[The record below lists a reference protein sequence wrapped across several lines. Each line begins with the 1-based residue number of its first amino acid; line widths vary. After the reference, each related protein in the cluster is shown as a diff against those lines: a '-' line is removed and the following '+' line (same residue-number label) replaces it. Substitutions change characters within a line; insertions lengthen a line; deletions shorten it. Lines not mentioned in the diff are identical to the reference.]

1 MAIRIFNNTA
11 STNAQ
16 RYLGVNNQRLATSIE
31 RISSGIRINKGADD
45 AAGLAISEG
54 LRSDI
59 RALRQATRNA
69 NDGLS
74 LLNVTEG
81 ALNEQSGILIRLR
94 ELASQA
100 ATGTVGSTERATIQL
115 EFSALRDEL
124 TRIAMTT
131 EFNGIGVIDGT
142 LKSSKAAT
150 TASAPTKV
158 AATTAASGAVT
169 SVATANVTT
178 TKTDALTGIVT
189 TVVSAAASGA
199 VTSVA
204 ATNQTLVSTA
214 ASGAVTTT
222 NQTPVSAVATTN
234 DIMIQ
239 IGIDNSADS
248 RINLNNSL
256 SLDAVTSSTLGV
268 ASLSV
273 TGAAEALTALAQIEN
288 AIASVTATRGKVGA
302 VTNRLQRAVGALSI
316 TSENLQA
323 AESSIRDADIA
334 HEIAQLTR
342 NQILVQTSTAMVG
355 QSNLIPQSVL
365 QLLA

>member
-11 STNAQ
+11 SVNAQ
-16 RYLGVNNQRLATSIE
+16 RILGINNNRLAQSIE
-31 RISSGIRINKGADD
+31 RISSGIRINRGADD

-69 NDGLS
+69 NDGMS
-74 LLNVTEG
+74 LVNVTEG
-81 ALNEQSGILIRLR
+81 ALNEQSSILIRLR

-124 TRIAMTT
+124 TRIAQTT
-131 EFNGIGVIDGT
+131 EFNGIGLIDGN
-142 LKSSKAAT
+142 LASSV
-150 TASAPTKV
+150 S
-158 AATTAASGAVT
+158 ST
-169 SVATANVTT
+169 SHT
-178 TKTDALTGIVT
+178 
-189 TVVSAAASGA
+189 
-199 VTSVA
+199 
-204 ATNQTLVSTA
+204 
-214 ASGAVTTT
+214 
-222 NQTPVSAVATTN
+222 
-234 DIMIQ
+234 MIQ
-239 IGIDNSADS
+239 IGIDSTSNSRLD
-248 RINLNNSL
+248 LNSTL
-256 SLDAVTSSTLGV
+256 GLDAVTSSTLGI

-273 TGAAEALTALAQIEN
+273 TASAEALTALTTIET
-288 AIASVTATRGKVGA
+288 AIAFVTAARGKVGA
-302 VTNRLQRAVGALSI
+302 VQNRLQRSVSALSI
-316 TSENLQA
+316 SAENLQA

>member
-142 LKSSKAAT
+142 LASSKAAT
-150 TASAPTKV
+150 
-158 AATTAASGAVT
+158 TTAASGAVT
-169 SVATANVTT
+169 SVAPATVTT
-178 TKTDALTGIVT
+178 GKTDALTGIVT

-214 ASGAVTTT
+214 ASGAVT
-222 NQTPVSAVATTN
+222 SATTN

>member
-16 RYLGVNNQRLATSIE
+16 RILGINNQRLATSIE
-31 RISSGIRINKGADD
+31 RISSGIRINRGADD

-69 NDGLS
+69 NDGMS
-74 LLNVTEG
+74 LVNVAEG
-81 ALNEQSGILIRLR
+81 ALNEQSSILIRLR

-124 TRIAMTT
+124 TRIAATT
-131 EFNGIGVIDGT
+131 EFNGTGLIDGT
-142 LKSSKAAT
+142 L
-150 TASAPTKV
+150 AS
-158 AATTAASGAVT
+158 
-169 SVATANVTT
+169 SVAT
-178 TKTDALTGIVT
+178 
-189 TVVSAAASGA
+189 
-199 VTSVA
+199 TSH
-204 ATNQTLVSTA
+204 TL
-214 ASGAVTTT
+214 
-222 NQTPVSAVATTN
+222 
-234 DIMIQ
+234 IQ
-239 IGIDNSADS
+239 IGIDSSSDS
-248 RINLNNSL
+248 RIDLNDSL
-256 SLDAVTSSTLGV
+256 SLDAVTASTLGI
-268 ASLSV
+268 ATLSV
-273 TGAAEALTALAQIEN
+273 TASAEALTALSVIDT
-288 AIASVTATRGKVGA
+288 AIASVTAARGKVGA
-302 VTNRLQRAVGALSI
+302 VQNRLQRSVSALSI
-316 TSENLQA
+316 SSENLQA